1 MVKVSDSI
9 DIHSI
14 DDLQLQ
20 ALWTLEHLS
29 DAGKDRFTGANI
41 ANHLVESCGINTSR
55 QAIRYALEKE
65 RSVVH
70 KNKAGYKLM
79 EPGKK
84 KLHALVGDNRVI
96 FIEAGKPFSAK
107 NIELKKIFS
116 FLNGQI
122 DVSDPYIDVQT
133 LDSVFKNIDKK
144 HKVRI
149 LTQNIKDKPMGV
161 FERHLADLHNEGY
174 QVEVGVYSNS
184 DMHDRYIMDSKTF
197 WLSGN
202 SLNHLGNKES
212 FIVRLGEDVRQS
224 MNATFNNRWKVATKI
239 YNSKI

>member
-1 MVKVSDSI
+1 MAKVSDSI
-9 DIHSI
+9 DIHSLE
-14 DDLQLQ
+14 DLQLQ

-29 DAGKDRFTGANI
+29 EVDKDRFSSADI
-41 ANHLVESCGINTSR
+41 ANHLVESCKINTSR

-70 KNKAGYKLM
+70 KNKTGYKLM

-84 KLHALVGDNRVI
+84 KLRALFGDSRVI

-107 NIELKKIFS
+107 NVELKKMFS
-116 FLNGQI
+116 SLNGQI
-122 DVSDPYIDVQT
+122 DISDPYIDVQT
-133 LDSVFKNIDKK
+133 LDSVFRNINKK
-144 HKVRI
+144 YKVRI
-149 LTQNIKDKPMGV
+149 LTQNVIDKPKGI
-161 FERHLADLHNEGY
+161 FGRHLTDLRNEGY

-202 SLNHLGNKES
+202 SLNHLGSKES

-224 MNATFNNRWKVATKI
+224 MNATFNNRWKIATKI
-239 YNSKI
+239 

>member
-1 MVKVSDSI
+1 MAKISDSI
-9 DIHSI
+9 DVHSLS
-14 DDLQLQ
+14 DLQLQ
-20 ALWTLEHLS
+20 ALWVLEKLS
-29 DAGKDRFTGANI
+29 DENHDRFPGASI
-41 ANHLVESCGINTSR
+41 ANHLVEVCGVNTSR

-70 KNKAGYKLM
+70 KSKVGYKLM

-84 KLHALVGDNRVI
+84 KLLDQVNDSRVI

-107 NIELKKIFS
+107 NVELKKIFS
-116 FLNGQI
+116 ALSGQI
-122 DVSDPYIDVQT
+122 DVSDPYIDIQT

-149 LTQNIKDKPMGV
+149 LTQNLIDKPKGV
-161 FERHLADLHNEGY
+161 FGRHLADLRSEGH

-184 DMHDRYIMDSKTF
+184 NMHDRYIMDGKTF

-202 SLNHLGNKES
+202 SLNHLGSKES

-224 MNATFNNRWKVATKI
+224 MSTTFNNRWKVATKI
-239 YNSKI
+239 

>member
-1 MVKVSDSI
+1 MAKISDSI
-9 DIHSI
+9 DVHSL

-20 ALWTLEHLS
+20 ALWALEQLTDVGS
-29 DAGKDRFTGANI
+29 DRFSGASI
-41 ANHLVESCGINTSR
+41 ANHLIEVCGISTSR

-65 RSVVH
+65 KLVAH
-70 KNKAGYKLM
+70 KNKTGYKLM
-79 EPGKK
+79 EPGRK
-84 KLHALVGDNRVI
+84 KLGSQISDDRVV

-107 NIELKKIFS
+107 NIGLKKIFS
-116 FLNGQI
+116 QLNGQI
-122 DVSDPYIDVQT
+122 DVSDPYIDMQT

-149 LTQNIKDKPMGV
+149 LTQNVIDKPKGT
-161 FERHLADLHNEGY
+161 FGRHLADLRNEGY

-184 DMHDRYIMDSKTF
+184 DMHDRYIMDIKTF

-202 SLNHLGNKES
+202 SLNHLGSKES

-224 MNATFNNRWKVATKI
+224 MSATFNNRWKIAVKI
-239 YNSKI
+239 